1 MNFKDSVEDDL
12 NEVFFN
18 QDEFGKEFILGEK
31 SIILIETDDYD
42 IASTKHRAFLAKS
55 SDLVGLNDGDTL
67 VSASQ
72 SFSVVNFDTLE
83 GESDISLIMLE
94 IL

>member
-1 MNFKDSVEDDL
+1 MIANDL
-12 NEVFFN
+12 PSVFFDK
-18 QDEFGKEFILGEK
+18 DEFGKEFFLGEK

-42 IASTKHRAFLAKS
+42 IASTKHRAFLAKTI
-55 SDLVGLNDGDTL
+55 DLVGLNDGDTL

-72 SFSVVNFDTLE
+72 SFSVVNFDTE